1 MAAAASLGPP
11 VASLMVSMV
20 FRLGPSPPLPFSL
33 VTSELGAPRRVLAAI
48 LVPSSDV
55 STYSSQL
62 EQPWEEIY
70 DVPGVDVI
78 MLGLCPAGPSLLL
91 NLYDVHHD
99 LTQPRHLR
107 FMRVSVARSRARRHR
122 CTVMRSAFIA

>member
-1 MAAAASLGPP
+1 MRPPSAVYIQFYLAKRIGHFALVAAGKLCPP

-33 VTSELGAPRRVLAAI
+33 LTSELGAPRRVLAAI

-62 EQPWEEIY
+62 EQP
-70 DVPGVDVI
+70 
-78 MLGLCPAGPSLLL
+78 
-91 NLYDVHHD
+91 
-99 LTQPRHLR
+99 
-107 FMRVSVARSRARRHR
+107 
-122 CTVMRSAFIA
+122 